1 MDVLYTFLGIITR
14 KLITAALDRFIGS
27 KKPRSLKIRM
37 WHPDAPANFN
47 NFVYCNE
54 ISKALTKGYVPCRA
68 FYAMVQ
74 LRNNGMYVL
83 MLRARPNR
91 FRPNSWLL
99 PTMPSTEHDE
109 SLLATAMRIAVQEFY
124 LDDRNPERAAEI
136 QTYTTAVLMRASF
149 VMLPGW
155 LAQIGTNNF
164 RTTQVNQVC
173 FSVVPPMTP
182 EPTIIV
188 RNIYTHAQ
196 WMRVDDVIQ
205 HLITTGITTGTTDI
219 NSLVVLHYIR
229 WALEIPEIVA
239 LLQRQP
245 PQNQNQ

>member
-14 KLITAALDRFIGS
+14 KLVTAALDRFIGS

-37 WHPDAPANFN
+37 WHPNAPANFN
-47 NFVYCNE
+47 NFIYCNE
-54 ISKALTKGYVPCRA
+54 ISNALTKGYVPCRA

-74 LRNNGMYVL
+74 LRNNGVYVL
-83 MLRARPNR
+83 MLRARPNAS
-91 FRPNSWLL
+91 FHPNNWLL

-109 SLLATAMRIAVQEFY
+109 SLSDTAMKINMKVFHM
-124 LDDRNPERAAEI
+124 DDVNPTRAAEI
-136 QTYTTAVLMRASF
+136 QTYATAMRMYFSF
-149 VMLPGW
+149 KMMPGW
-155 LAQIGTNNF
+155 QVQIGTHNF
-164 RTTQVNQVC
+164 RSTHVNQIC
-173 FSVVPPMTP
+173 FSIMPPMTP
-182 EPTIIV
+182 APTSIW
-188 RNIYTHAQ
+188 NIYTHAQ
-196 WMRVDDVIQ
+196 WMRVDDIIQ